1 MKLNSIFR
9 KYGIIIVLTVL
20 IVAFGIGN
28 KLFFTVSNFIN
39 IIRQISILGIIT
51 IGMSFV
57 LISGGIDLSVGS
69 QLSFIGVVTA
79 TMFTKYDINPLL
91 ACSIGILIATL
102 VGTMNGV
109 FIANTKVPP
118 LIATLAMQQILLGLG
133 YIISKGKPIYG
144 LTQSVKFIGQ
154 GHIGPI
160 PTPIIILIIFIV
172 IGSFVLN
179 KTYLGRYFYAIGSND
194 EVARLSG
201 INVKLVRTLAY
212 AMCGFLSGIAA
223 IIMMSRINSGSPT
236 VGSGFEMDVL
246 TAAVLGGVS
255 VSGGEGKIFGAMV
268 GALIIGVLSNGLII
282 MNVSEYYQMV
292 IKGLVLACAIAFD
305 SVNNKKMQSNAL

>member
-1 MKLNSIFR
+1 MHPVINKEELMKFNGILR
-9 KYGIIIVLTVL
+9 KYGIIIVLVIL
-20 IVAFGIGN
+20 IIAFGIGN
-28 KLFFTVSNFIN
+28 SLFFTVNNFIN

-79 TMFTKYDINPLL
+79 TMFTKYSINPLF
-91 ACSIGILIATL
+91 ACFIGIFIATL
-102 VGTMNGV
+102 VGIMNGL

-118 LIATLAMQQILLGLG
+118 LIATLATQQILLGLG
-133 YIISKGKPIYG
+133 YIISEGKPIYG
-144 LTQSVKFIGQ
+144 LTPSVKFIGH

-160 PTPIIILIIFIV
+160 PTPIIILIVLIF
-172 IGSFVLN
+172 IGSFILN

-201 INVKLVRTLAY
+201 INVRLVRTLAY
-212 AMCGFLSGIAA
+212 GMCGLLAGIAA

-292 IKGLVLACAIAFD
+292 IKV
-305 SVNNKKMQSNAL
+305 

>member
-1 MKLNSIFR
+1 MKFNGILR
-9 KYGIIIVLTVL
+9 KYGIIIVLVIL
-20 IVAFGIGN
+20 IIAFGIGN
-28 KLFFTVSNFIN
+28 SLFFTVNNFIN

-79 TMFTKYDINPLL
+79 TMFTKYSINPLF
-91 ACSIGILIATL
+91 ACFIGIFIATL
-102 VGTMNGV
+102 VGIMNGL

-118 LIATLAMQQILLGLG
+118 LIATLATQQILLGLG
-133 YIISKGKPIYG
+133 YIISEGKPIYG
-144 LTQSVKFIGQ
+144 LTPSVKFIGQ

-160 PTPIIILIIFIV
+160 PTPIIILIVLIF
-172 IGSFVLN
+172 IGSFILN

-201 INVKLVRTLAY
+201 INVRLVRTLAY
-212 AMCGFLSGIAA
+212 GMCGLLAGIAA

-292 IKGLVLACAIAFD
+292 IKGIVLASAIAFD
-305 SVNNKKMQSNAL
+305 SLNSKKMLSGAL